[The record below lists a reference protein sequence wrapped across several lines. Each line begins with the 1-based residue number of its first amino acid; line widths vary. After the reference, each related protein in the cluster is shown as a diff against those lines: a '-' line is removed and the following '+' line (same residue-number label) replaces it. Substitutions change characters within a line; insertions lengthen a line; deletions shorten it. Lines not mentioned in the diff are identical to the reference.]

1 LSALETH
8 DEKRARLA
16 MSEHLAAGAEP
27 LIEHLTQRGVVD

>member
-1 LSALETH
+1 V
-8 DEKRARLA
+8 